1 MSLLLPESVIINE
14 FQKEKMKQLTVLTII
29 IQSLTFTSG
38 LLQIFNNTEA
48 EYSRR
53 CTGNDVLMMIQLSG
67 CQKVVCSAET
77 LIIERF
83 GLFYGLS

>member
-1 MSLLLPESVIINE
+1 MSLLLPESVINE
-14 FQKEKMKQLTVLTII
+14 FRKEKMKQLTVLTII

-38 LLQIFNNTEA
+38 LLQIFNKTEA
-48 EYSRR
+48 EYSRH

-67 CQKVVCSAET
+67 CHKVICSAET
-77 LIIERF
+77 LIIERS